1 MSEPVILPNSLRRQL
16 LEQALANPHR
26 EVCGLLG
33 GCGQALL
40 SYYPV
45 RNIAA
50 DPANEFLMDPAGQI
64 GVMKQLRASG
74 EQLLGI
80 FHTHPTTTARPSAR
94 DERLAYYPD
103 TIYFILSLMTSPPDL
118 RAYYFDGER
127 FSERPIQT
135 E

>member
-1 MSEPVILPNSLRRQL
+1 MPEPVILPNSLRQQL

-33 GCGQALL
+33 GSGQALL

-45 RNIAA
+45 KNIAA
-50 DPANEFLMDPAGQI
+50 DPAHEFLMDPAGQI
-64 GVMKQLRASG
+64 GVMKQLRACG

-80 FHTHPTTTARPSAR
+80 FHTHPTTSAMPSAR
-94 DERLAYYPD
+94 DEQLAYYPY

-127 FSERPIQT
+127 FAERLLKI